1 MRLELGAHLGNPEIG
16 PALARELRPLQGLF
30 RDSMDEVGP
39 ADRDWGHRH
48 WSHGTDPLSM
58 ALGKMR
64 ALTGVLVGDLAA
76 KHDLEVSDDL
86 ATIVP
91 AQAAWFFDRSIGPD
105 TGS

>member
-1 MRLELGAHLGNPEIG
+1 
-16 PALARELRPLQGLF
+16 
-30 RDSMDEVGP
+30 MDEVGP
-39 ADRDWGHRH
+39 ADPDWGHRH

-58 ALGKMR
+58 ALGKLR

-76 KHDLEVSDDL
+76 KYDLEVSDDL

-91 AQAAWFFDRSIGPD
+91 AQAGWFFERLGGRD